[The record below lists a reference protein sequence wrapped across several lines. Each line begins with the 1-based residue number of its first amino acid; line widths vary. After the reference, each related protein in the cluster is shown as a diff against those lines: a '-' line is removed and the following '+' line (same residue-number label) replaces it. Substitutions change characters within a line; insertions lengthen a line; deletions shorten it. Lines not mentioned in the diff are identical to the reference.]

1 MNFLKNHLR
10 NNQGD
15 ANVSKM
21 TMIAIAFVVGAILL
35 VLTTSAFRS
44 PINHWFNKVT
54 NGWFADDN
62 GMFEADNQFL
72 GVERNAN
79 GTYKVEYSYT
89 KSDGSQVVL
98 YDFDTLEG
106 KSGYTVDGQLDLDFR
121 NANGIVIGGGE
132 YMGCSYVISDD
143 GKSIT
148 LDGVE
153 TFYAQPP
160 Q

>member
-1 MNFLKNHLR
+1 MR
-10 NNQGD
+10 NNKGD

-21 TMIAIAFVVGAILL
+21 TMIAIVFVVGAILL
-35 VLTTSAFRS
+35 VLVTSAFRS
-44 PINHWFNKVT
+44 PINNWFNKVT
-54 NGWFADDN
+54 NGWFANEN

-89 KSDGSQVVL
+89 LPNGDRVVL
-98 YDFDTLEG
+98 FDFASLEG
-106 KSGYTVDGQLDLDFR
+106 KSGETTDGQLGLAFMHP
-121 NANGIVIGGGE
+121 NGAIYEGGE
-132 YMGCSYVISDD
+132 YAGMSYVISDD